1 MKTFLQ
7 LRQFSQTTM
16 KYLSPIFV
24 SVGITLLAHAAHAI
38 EYGSVLADKSSVSFA
53 SRQMGVPVQGSFPKF
68 ITKLSFDPS
77 KPEAAKVE
85 LSIDLATIDA
95 GSKDANDEVV
105 GKQWFNVKLFPM
117 ATFTSNAVKSVGSG
131 SYEVT
136 GALTIKGKSA
146 PVTAAFTYKTEGS
159 NGVFDGG
166 FTLKRIDFAIGE
178 GPWADVST
186 VANEIQVKFRVV
198 AAAST
203 AAAPATPAKPPAK
216 TK

>member
-1 MKTFLQ
+1 MKFI
-7 LRQFSQTTM
+7 
-16 KYLSPIFV
+16 SPIFA
-24 SVGITLLAHAAHAI
+24 SVGITLLAHAAHAV
-38 EYGSVLADKSSVSFA
+38 EYGSVLADKSSVAFT

-68 ITKLSFDPS
+68 TTKLSFDPA
-77 KPEAAKVE
+77 KPETAKVE

-105 GKQWFNVKLFPM
+105 GKQWFNVKMFPM
-117 ATFTSNAVKSVGSG
+117 ATFSSNAVKLVGPG

-136 GALTIKGKSA
+136 GPLAIKGKSI

-198 AAAST
+198 AAAS
-203 AAAPATPAKPPAK
+203 AAAPAAPAAPAKSSAK
-216 TK
+216 PK

>member
-1 MKTFLQ
+1 MKFI
-7 LRQFSQTTM
+7 
-16 KYLSPIFV
+16 SPIFA
-24 SVGITLLAHAAHAI
+24 SVGITLFAHAAHAV
-38 EYGSVLADKSSVSFA
+38 EYGSVLADKSSVAFT

-68 ITKLSFDPS
+68 TTKLSFDPA

-105 GKQWFNVKLFPM
+105 GKQWFHVKMFPM
-117 ATFTSNAVKSVGSG
+117 ATFSSSAVKSVGPG

-136 GALTIKGKSA
+136 GPLTIKGKSV

-198 AAAST
+198 AVASAA
-203 AAAPATPAKPPAK
+203 AAQAAPAKSSAKPK
-216 TK
+216 